1 MASTLLRLKDQMSP
15 DPSERQGYDVSLDET
30 AIKWVQLGPLF
41 ARYSVPLR
49 GAFDRAWIDCY
60 RRASSE
66 SAEFSR
72 FQLEA
77 ERRTVTFS
85 CRADDGPAKIQAAL
99 KRLEMLVTFVN
110 QRAGSSA
117 PVSHVASS

>member
-1 MASTLLRLKDQMSP
+1 MSP
-15 DPSERQGYDVSLDET
+15 DPLEKQEYDVSLDET
-30 AIKWVQLGPLF
+30 AIKWVQVGPLF

-72 FQLEA
+72 FQLDVEH
-77 ERRTVTFS
+77 RTVTFS
-85 CRADDGPAKIQAAL
+85 CRADDGPAKIQTAL

-110 QRAGSSA
+110 QRARSSA
-117 PVSHVASS
+117 PASHAASS

>member
-1 MASTLLRLKDQMSP
+1 MDQMSP
-15 DPSERQGYDVSLDET
+15 DPVDKQRYDVSLDET
-30 AIKWVQLGPLF
+30 AIKWVQVGPLF

-66 SAEFSR
+66 SPDFSR
-72 FQLEA
+72 FQLDV

-85 CRADDGPAKIQAAL
+85 SRADDGPAKIQAAL

-110 QRAGSSA
+110 QRARASA

>member
-1 MASTLLRLKDQMSP
+1 MEKQA
-15 DPSERQGYDVSLDET
+15 YDVSVDEA

-49 GAFDRAWIDCY
+49 GTMDGAWADCY

-72 FQLEA
+72 FQLDA

-85 CRADDGPAKIQAAL
+85 CRVDDGPAKIQAAL
-99 KRLEMLVTFVN
+99 KRLELLVTFVN
-110 QRAGSSA
+110 QRAASSA
-117 PVSHVASS
+117 PVSHAASS